1 MKYIITEPQFQELI
15 DNGLFPTPEKVFKV
29 LNSLSGWTY
38 YSSGLGMEKTID
50 DILDPIKTEI
60 SQSEIDD
67 NIDGAKIL
75 LDNGKISQSS
85 YNYFVKYISSKKLV
99 YDENGD
105 WMQVNKVNT
114 NYSDIS
120 QLLTDFLFDS
130 FRQGGLASKQILETI
145 NDTDNLD
152 EIKDILNLHKNGLLS
167 KFKKMYSD
175 SPEELFDYVSNSIRN
190 SEKGERIENEVRD
203 RFLSKPYSS
212 QLLYQGGNGNFV
224 DMIFSVDLIVKVKN
238 GTVYTIQVKSNEGQV
253 NKFIAN
259 TKKNKAVDLIV
270 WPGMDGDFNVR
281 RVRPPHKTIT
291 I

>member
-1 MKYIITEPQFQELI
+1 M
-15 DNGLFPTPEKVFKV
+15 
-29 LNSLSGWTY
+29 
-38 YSSGLGMEKTID
+38 
-50 DILDPIKTEI
+50 
-60 SQSEIDD
+60 
-67 NIDGAKIL
+67 
-75 LDNGKISQSS
+75 
-85 YNYFVKYISSKKLV
+85 
-99 YDENGD
+99 
-105 WMQVNKVNT
+105 
-114 NYSDIS
+114 
-120 QLLTDFLFDS
+120 
-130 FRQGGLASKQILETI
+130 ETI

-167 KFKKMYSD
+167 KFKKMYSE

-238 GTVYTIQVKSNEGQV
+238 GTVYTIQVKSNEDQV
-253 NKFIAN
+253 NKFIDN

>member
-270 WPGMDGDFNVR
+270 WPGMDGGFNVR

>member
-29 LNSLSGWTY
+29 LNSLGEWTY

-105 WMQVNKVNT
+105 WMQVNKLNT
-114 NYSDIS
+114 NYSDLS

-167 KFKKMYSD
+167 KFKKMYSE

-253 NKFIAN
+253 DKFIDN
-259 TKKNKAVDLIV
+259 TKKNKSVDLIV